1 MNQRLTS
8 APTTSFDLSPHL
20 TDTSLRRDAGGRRKK
35 RSAENRSR
43 NSSATSS
50 LISSAS
56 SSTSVPSTCV
66 SSNSGRYNTTIVT
79 SSLASRTKSSRYA
92 IPLST
97 TVTTNDAR
105 ISSLSPTS
113 SPRFKGKRVPSRS
126 SISVAANDDSSSSS
140 PSPRTK
146 NWAELRTSF
155 VPSADAGVISSPV
168 VKPHSDCSASTV
180 IRAPVPRPR
189 ARISAAQLPS
199 TDERRLDPF
208 VDSRHEAVRDPEPS
222 EVKGLQRRAKP
233 ARRRIVVN
241 GKRRDANSARLT
253 VNTDRGAA
261 ELGVK
266 GQDTGWGRAVD
277 HDPAIGEIVG
287 RDAKG
292 TRPPGRGLSL
302 IGDTAPGACQTR
314 PPHSESGSR
323 STLYNAGA
331 GNGIGGEGSY
341 SGPGSSV
348 ANGRTSG
355 GPTTQ
360 SSLRCQ
366 IGDLPRDPYVTDQGG
381 RSYIEVPSYEDLDT
395 DRRIEAIRSSGRAE
409 VKREVK
415 DDNIGPVESG
425 NVYTGVK
432 DNNNEYANYAPRGNS
447 GSLVEQGVNQPKCQH
462 RAKKTIHSH
471 EVKSLVLIE

>member
-8 APTTSFDLSPHL
+8 EPTTSFDLSPHL
-20 TDTSLRRDAGGRRKK
+20 TDTSLRRDPGGRRKK
-35 RSAENRSR
+35 HFAENRSR

-79 SSLASRTKSSRYA
+79 SPLASRTKSSRYT

-97 TVTTNDAR
+97 AVTTNDAR
-105 ISSLSPTS
+105 ISSLSPTAS
-113 SPRFKGKRVPSRS
+113 RRFKGKRVPSQS
-126 SISVAANDDSSSSS
+126 SISPDSSSSSS

-146 NWAELRTSF
+146 NGAEHRTTL
-155 VPSADAGVISSPV
+155 VPSADACVISSPV

-189 ARISAAQLPS
+189 ARISAAQRPS
-199 TDERRLDPF
+199 TEERRLDPF
-208 VDSRHEAVRDPEPS
+208 VDSRYEAVRDPEPS

-241 GKRRDANSARLT
+241 GKRRAANSARLT

-266 GQDTGWGRAVD
+266 GQDTRWGRAVD

-287 RDAKG
+287 RGEKG

-302 IGDTAPGACQTR
+302 MGDTAPGACRTR

-323 STLYNAGA
+323 STLYYAGA

-341 SGPGSSV
+341 SAPGSSV

-409 VKREVK
+409 VKDEVK
-415 DDNIGPVESG
+415 DDILGPVESG

-432 DNNNEYANYAPRGNS
+432 DNNNEYANYVPRGNS
-447 GSLVEQGVNQPKCQH
+447 VSLVGQGVNQPKGQH
-462 RAKKTIHSH
+462 RVKKTIHSH
-471 EVKSLVLIE
+471 EVKSLVLIEYI